1 MNIDDLLDIYAK
13 KRLKLSSP
21 NTLRLYRH
29 SIKAFSQTL
38 GRAATIDD
46 FHDDALEEHMS
57 RIVSSGKSIAS
68 ANKDYAQLTALW
80 RFANR
85 NRLVQTW
92 PNVVP
97 FREPEQIPLGWM
109 PEEINRLFLAIDQEQ
124 GAIKGAPA
132 RLWWKALLLV
142 LLDTG
147 ERIGAIRKLE
157 RSSLVGTHLHVPAAF
172 RKGNRRDKLFAL
184 RDETM
189 NILRDLITLHR
200 EPLLF
205 PWDRCETYIYNRYA
219 KILKRAGLTTDR
231 RSKFHR
237 IRRTVASAVACQG
250 GNATS
255 AMDHAN
261 ARTTKRYLDP
271 RIVGETPTANL
282 VHGWLKS
289 HRIR

>member
-1 MNIDDLLDIYAK
+1 MNLDALLDMYAR

-21 NTLRLYRH
+21 NTLRLYKH

-38 GRAATIDD
+38 GRPATIED
-46 FHDDALEEHMS
+46 FHDDALEEHMA
-57 RIVSSGKSIAS
+57 RIVSSGLSIAS

-109 PEEINRLFLAIDQEQ
+109 PNEIDRLFTAIDQEQ
-124 GAIKGAPA
+124 GTIKGAPA
-132 RLWWKALLLV
+132 RMWWRALLLV
-142 LLDTG
+142 LFDTG
-147 ERIGAIRKLE
+147 ERIGAVRKLE
-157 RSSLVGTHLHVPAAF
+157 RSSLVGNHLLVPAAF

-184 RDETM
+184 RDETVQ
-189 NILRDLITLHR
+189 ILQDLIVLHR

-205 PWDRCETYIYNRYA
+205 PWDRCETYVYNRYST
-219 KILKRAGLTTDR
+219 ILRRAGLSTDR

-237 IRRTVASAVACQG
+237 IRRTVASAVASQG
-250 GNATS
+250 GNPTT

-271 RIVGETPTANL
+271 RIVGETSTATL
-282 VHGWLKS
+282 VRGWLNSK
-289 HRIR
+289 RIK